1 MITKL
6 IQGETMSTVDI
17 RMLSFG
23 AKAGI
28 CWSAFWRGILVT
40 VGSML
45 TGGVLGGVVG
55 GIMGFVLSLAGIQM
69 QTIQSLAMVVGVL
82 LGLSAGGVFLY
93 IYIRWLLAS
102 NLGGYRLVL
111 VEANTASNQ

>member
-1 MITKL
+1 MT
-6 IQGETMSTVDI
+6 TVDI

-40 VGSML
+40 LGSML

-55 GIMGFVLSLAGIQM
+55 GVMGFFLSLAGLQL
-69 QTIQSLAMVVGVL
+69 QTIQGLAMVVGVV

-93 IYIRWLLAS
+93 LYIRWLLSS
-102 NLGGYRLVL
+102 NLGAYRLVL
-111 VEANTASNQ
+111 VEANAASIQ